1 MIAIKEILRRTY
13 RFLFHLN
20 LGQCPYER
28 MIKMKKAL
36 TSAAALLIALGLF
49 ACGGNRQPDETSNVP
64 GISKN
69 DGGSEKHEHTFN
81 EAKWESNESYH
92 WHAATCE
99 HTTQTKDKAGHQWGE
114 AEVIKAATCDTAG
127 SQKKTCKT
135 CGYEKTEEVAA
146 KGHNYKDATNGEAF
160 QVAKCECGE
169 TILSQESQM
178 NGKWTKGT
186 TWEYTFSNKV
196 AAKGKVIIGC
206 AMSSSS
212 HEGRTLYVNSE
223 GASADDAFESD
234 PTNTGIC
241 RMDIKING
249 GSLNLYQGTYAE
261 LGLTTEVAQ
270 IALADV
276 TMPAGTFTIS
286 ITTHEK
292 AGYRLVLGGQVSVSC
307 DNYQKA

>member
-1 MIAIKEILRRTY
+1 
-13 RFLFHLN
+13 
-20 LGQCPYER
+20 
-28 MIKMKKAL
+28 MKKTL
-36 TSAAALLIALGLF
+36 TSAAALLIAFGLF
-49 ACGGNRQPDETSNVP
+49 ACGGNKTPDETSNVP
-64 GISKN
+64 GTSKN
-69 DGGSEKHEHTFN
+69 QDGSEKHEHTFN
-81 EAKWESNESYH
+81 EDKWESNESYH

-114 AEVIKAATCDTAG
+114 ATVIKAATCDEAG

-160 QVAKCECGE
+160 KVEKCECGT
-169 TILSQESQM
+169 TILSQESQIS
-178 NGKWTKGT
+178 GKWTKGA

-196 AAKGKVIIGC
+196 AAKGQVIIGC

-212 HEGRTLYVNSE
+212 HDGRSLYVNSE

-234 PTNTGIC
+234 PANTGIC

-249 GSLNLYQGTYAE
+249 GSLNIYQGTYAE

-276 TMPAGTFTIS
+276 TMPAGEFTIS
-286 ITTHEK
+286 ITTHAT